1 MESHDMKGAT
11 AAVLCLV
18 MAGAVLLAAAGKGHS
33 QEMGVWEMSR
43 KELIKNL
50 SAAGIRYKEIR
61 PGREPR
67 YENKIMS
74 YVIAIDENVT
84 DSIGILRTR
93 TVPERDY
100 LFIKEKLYSVL
111 EKYGTIPRGQV
122 NAIIGQLQARYGKP
136 QVRYEKATAIYSFEG
151 SETKVLLHS
160 STVYQSVDCQVYY
173 YAGILFRR
181 LVAE

>member
-1 MESHDMKGAT
+1 MKGAP

-18 MAGAVLLAAAGKGHS
+18 MAVAVLLAAAGKGYS
-33 QEMGVWEMSR
+33 QDMGEWEMSR
-43 KELIKNL
+43 KDLIKKL
-50 SAAGIRYKEIR
+50 SESDVRYKEIK

-67 YENKIMS
+67 YENKIMD
-74 YVIAIDENVT
+74 YIVAIDENLKG
-84 DSIGILRTR
+84 SIGILRTR

-111 EKYGTIPRGQV
+111 EKYGTIPREQV

-136 QVRYEKATAIYSFEG
+136 QVRHEKATAIYSFEG
-151 SETKVLLHS
+151 SGTKVLLHS
-160 STVYQSVDCQVYY
+160 STVYKSVDCQVYY